1 MSNRLPVLDLI
12 NSCVF
17 GPMLEA
23 DNSDFSTG
31 HPLKQFGAIYWT
43 W

>member
-1 MSNRLPVLDLI
+1 MSNCLPVRDLI
-12 NSCVF
+12 SSYVF

-23 DNSDFSTG
+23 DNSDFSPG
-31 HPLKQFGAIYWT
+31 HPLKEFEAIYWT